1 MNLAESQVAL
11 ISQQARW
18 QRCVGSVFGVCACVG
33 MRGCEKRAGGGDGGG
48 SGGGGGSPAVEG
60 EIAHTLALC

>member
-18 QRCVGSVFGVCACVG
+18 QRCVGSVFGVCVLCVG
-33 MRGCEKRAGGGDGGG
+33 MRGCEKRAGS
-48 SGGGGGSPAVEG
+48 SGGGGGPVEG
-60 EIAHTLALC
+60 GIAHTLALS